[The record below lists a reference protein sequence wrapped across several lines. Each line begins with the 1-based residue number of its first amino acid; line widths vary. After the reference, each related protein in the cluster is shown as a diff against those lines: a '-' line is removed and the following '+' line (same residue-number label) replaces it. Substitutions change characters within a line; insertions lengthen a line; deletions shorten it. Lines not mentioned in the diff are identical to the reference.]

1 MSVKS
6 IVLLAAGLVVAL
18 AGFFAIGFACRYGL
32 LATIMTGQVIVPG
45 LPFWLPYRRILSLAV
60 CLILCAIH
68 LWMRGRSGP
77 GAASK
82 SPTIAIIGIGLAAVG
97 FLSVSYPCPVGLS
110 LPMLLQL
117 GVWLGDF
124 SIPYWLILALAA
136 CLLLYAAFVHTNG
149 TRSPGQA

>member
-1 MSVKS
+1 VPVKS
-6 IVLLAAGLVVAL
+6 LVFLAAGLVIAL

-60 CLILCAIH
+60 CLILYAIH
-68 LWMRGRSGP
+68 LWMRGRSDP
-77 GAASK
+77 DAASK
-82 SPTIAIIGIGLAAVG
+82 SPAIAIIGIGLAAVG

-117 GVWLGDF
+117 DVWFGDV
-124 SIPYWLILALAA
+124 SIPYWLILALAV
-136 CLLLYAAFVHTNG
+136 CLLLYAAFVRTNG